1 MEVTHTDFTKV
12 TGMVLVEENPV
23 VVHTSSIT
31 TTSWVLPVL
40 ADASMPSTDVPS
52 LLPVLLEAGCHF
64 SGGGGRGG
72 VLEICCFGFE
82 RRRVNQS
89 ERLGFGGVYM
99 RQKMKGIFG

>member
-64 SGGGGRGG
+64 SGGGGSGGGG
-72 VLEICCFGFE
+72 VRDLLFW
-82 RRRVNQS
+82 V
-89 ERLGFGGVYM
+89 
-99 RQKMKGIFG
+99 